1 MPSKTR
7 INGSDT
13 RAPDF
18 PAQGHAQP
26 ESELDDLAVL
36 QGISSEL
43 IHEQSTQ
50 ALYEKIVDAA
60 VAIMRSDYASM
71 QMLYPERGTG
81 GELRLLAFRGFN
93 PRAAEFWVWV
103 RADSKSTCGFALS
116 NRQRVVAPDIAKC
129 EFMADSEDQEVYL
142 QTGIHACQTT
152 PLIARSGNIVG
163 MISTHWRTP
172 HQPSQRDFRLFD
184 ILARQ
189 AADLIERTRR
199 EEELAER
206 AALLDLST
214 DAIIVRDMQGRIL
227 YWSRGAQRLYGWT
240 RDEAVGQNLHALL
253 QTQFPEPLEQI
264 NDELSRKHYW
274 QGELIHTAR
283 DGRCV
288 VVLCRKV
295 LDGTAQSTSCAVLET
310 NTDITERMRVEELA
324 RAQEEYLRKTEKIA
338 AAGQLAASLAHE
350 INNPL
355 ASVTNAL
362 YLLNHDTALDENAK
376 NLIRT
381 ATSELAR
388 ISRIVRQSLC
398 YYRVGTAPQELD
410 LAAIVGESLALF
422 SDRFQRS
429 GVQLVKKITPGLF
442 ITGFAHEIR
451 QAIDNLLHN
460 ALEAMPNNGRLA
472 VSVQPSHN
480 WQDHHERGVR
490 LTVADTGC
498 GIPKEDSPR
507 IFEPFFTTKAERG
520 TGLGLWVVR
529 GIVAKHGGSI
539 KIRSSA
545 AGSRTGTAVSV
556 LWPVNK
562 VGPNPR
568 LPLSRYC
575 TVCSRKQS

>member
-1 MPSKTR
+1 MPANPRIESPGTR
-7 INGSDT
+7 P
-13 RAPDF
+13 ADF
-18 PAQGHAQP
+18 PALGHAQSD
-26 ESELDDLAVL
+26 SELDDLAVL
-36 QGISSEL
+36 QRISSEL

-60 VAIMRSDYASM
+60 VSIMRSDYASM

-103 RADSKSTCGFALS
+103 RADSKSTCGLALS
-116 NRQRVVAPDIAKC
+116 SGQRVVAPDIASC
-129 EFMADSEDQEVYL
+129 EFMADSEDQKVYL

-152 PLIARSGNIVG
+152 PLIARGGNIVG

-172 HQPSQRDFRLFD
+172 HQPSERDFRLFD

-214 DAIIVRDMQGRIL
+214 DAIIVRDPQGRIL
-227 YWSRGAQRLYGWT
+227 YWNRGAQRLYGWT
-240 RDEAVGQNLHALL
+240 RGEAVGQNLHALL
-253 QTQFPEPLEQI
+253 QTQFPQPFEQI
-264 NDELSRKHYW
+264 NHELSSNHYW
-274 QGELIHTAR
+274 QGELIQTAR
-283 DGRCV
+283 DGRQV

-295 LDGTAQSTSCAVLET
+295 LDGAAHSTSCAVLET
-310 NTDITERMRVEELA
+310 NTDITEHRRVEDLA

-362 YLLNHDTALDENAK
+362 YLLNHGRTLDEDAK
-376 NLIRT
+376 GLIRT
-381 ATSELAR
+381 ATGELAR

-410 LAAIVGESLALF
+410 LSAVVEESLALF
-422 SDRFQRS
+422 SNRFQRS
-429 GVQLVKKITPGLF
+429 GVQLVKKITPGLL
-442 ITGFAHEIR
+442 ITGFGHEIR
-451 QAIDNLLHN
+451 QIIDNLLLN
-460 ALEAMPNNGRLA
+460 ALEAMPGHGRLG
-472 VSVQPSHN
+472 VSVQPSRN
-480 WQDHHERGVR
+480 WRAHHEPGVR

-498 GIPKEDSPR
+498 GIPRESFSS

-545 AGSRTGTAVSV
+545 AGRRTGTAVSV
-556 LWPVNK
+556 L
-562 VGPNPR
+562 
-568 LPLSRYC
+568 LPLGSRDRPQ
-575 TVCSRKQS
+575 T

>member
-1 MPSKTR
+1 MPAKPRVESSGTR
-7 INGSDT
+7 P
-13 RAPDF
+13 AHLL
-18 PAQGHAQP
+18 AQGRLQTK
-26 ESELDDLAVL
+26 SELDDLAVL
-36 QGISSEL
+36 QRISSEL

-71 QMLYPERGTG
+71 QMLYPERGSG

-103 RADSKSTCGFALS
+103 RADSKSTCGLALS
-116 NRQRVVAPDIAKC
+116 SSQRVVAPDIATC

-163 MISTHWRTP
+163 MISTHWRAP
-172 HQPSQRDFRLFD
+172 HQPSERDFRLFD

-214 DAIIVRDMQGRIL
+214 DAIIVRDQQGRIL
-227 YWSRGAQRLYGWT
+227 YWNRGAQRLYGWT
-240 RDEAVGQNLHALL
+240 HDEAVGQNLHALL
-253 QTQFPEPLEQI
+253 QTQFPQPFERI
-264 NDELSRKHYW
+264 ADELSRNHCW
-274 QGELIHTAR
+274 QGELIQTAR
-283 DGRCV
+283 DGRRV

-295 LDGTAQSTSCAVLET
+295 LDGAAHSASRAVLET
-310 NTDITERMRVEELA
+310 NTDITERRRVEELA

-362 YLLNHDTALDENAK
+362 YLLNHGRTLDEDAK
-376 NLIRT
+376 GLIRT
-381 ATSELAR
+381 ATGELAR

-398 YYRVGTAPQELD
+398 YYRVGAAPQELD
-410 LAAIVGESLALF
+410 LSAVVEESLALF
-422 SDRFQRS
+422 SNRFQRS
-429 GVQLVKKITPGLF
+429 GVQLVKKITPGLL
-442 ITGFAHEIR
+442 ITGFGHEIR
-451 QAIDNLLHN
+451 QIIDNLLLN
-460 ALEAMPNNGRLA
+460 ALEAMPHHGRLA

-480 WQDHHERGVR
+480 WRNSNERGVR

-498 GIPKEDSPR
+498 GIPRESFSR

-520 TGLGLWVVR
+520 TGLGLWVIR

-545 AGSRTGTAVSV
+545 SGRRTGTAVSV
-556 LWPVNK
+556 L
-562 VGPNPR
+562 
-568 LPLSRYC
+568 LPSGSQIRPQ
-575 TVCSRKQS
+575 T